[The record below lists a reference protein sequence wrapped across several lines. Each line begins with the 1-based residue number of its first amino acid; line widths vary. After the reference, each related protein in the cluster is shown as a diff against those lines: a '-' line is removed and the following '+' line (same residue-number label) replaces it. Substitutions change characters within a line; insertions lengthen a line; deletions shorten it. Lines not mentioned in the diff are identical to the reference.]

1 MDNPS
6 GVALARCKSSG
17 VALAP
22 HESSGVALARH
33 ESPGVA
39 LAPHDLVN
47 KTSPQKVENRPI
59 YEYFG
64 IDFQ

>member
-6 GVALARCKSSG
+6 GVALARHKSSG

-22 HESSGVALARH
+22 HESSGVALARCK
-33 ESPGVA
+33 SSGVA
-39 LAPHDLVN
+39 LAPHDLLN
-47 KTSPQKVENRPI
+47 TTSPQKVQNRLI
-59 YEYFG
+59 YECFG